1 MEDLLNICFRTILV
15 LILLFFITKLL
26 GKKQISQL
34 NLFDYIIGIT
44 IGSIAADISLDL
56 EKDLTAGIVSLF
68 IYGIIAC
75 AIAKGTMKSISI
87 RRFISGV
94 PTIIMENGKIIESG
108 LKKCKLDIND
118 FLAEARTKGYFDL
131 NEVDTAIMEING
143 SISFLPKEKDKPS
156 SKSDVNAKLNNG
168 GMVANVIIDSKYMK
182 NNLKAIGKDEK
193 WLKHELKVLGYK
205 NYNDILLATCDNNGK
220 VIIYEKNVSPT
231 KNTILE

>member
-68 IYGIIAC
+68 IYGVIAC

-131 NEVDTAIMEING
+131 NEIDTAIMEING

-168 GMVANVIIDSKYMK
+168 GMVANVIIDSKVME

>member
-94 PTIIMENGKIIESG
+94 PTIIMENGMIIESG

>member
-94 PTIIMENGKIIESG
+94 PTIIMENGMIIESG

-143 SISFLPKEKDKPS
+143 SISFFPKEKDKPS
-156 SKSDVNAKLNNG
+156 SKSDVNAKLDNNG
-168 GMVANVIIDSKYMK
+168 MPANVIIDSKVME

>member
-156 SKSDVNAKLNNG
+156 SKSDVNAKLDNNG
-168 GMVANVIIDSKYMK
+168 MPANVIIDSKYMK

-205 NYNDILLATCDNNGK
+205 NYDDILLATCDNNDK
-220 VIIYEKNVSPT
+220 VIIYKKNVSPT